1 MAKFKKISTGSKII
15 SAFLLVIIVFTI
27 VGFIG
32 VGSISSIKEK
42 DDALFNNNTLGIS
55 YCADAALAYEH
66 MRFNFLRLG
75 ASEDRDDKSEC
86 ISNIESNIEIVDS
99 LLSDYENTITTDDNR
114 TLYNGL
120 AEDWEQY
127 KSAVNTSIGY
137 AKDNLGVD
145 LSEYTTNFI
154 LSGKRELSDSIYSQF
169 ESIFTL
175 NKTMAQQANNQN
187 GQDGE
192 RASSS
197 MTTLLIIGTLIALAL
212 GVLISRSIG
221 KMAKRASVQL
231 DKMAKGEKVDNLN
244 VNKFSGEFISIA
256 KNVNAMSES
265 LRFMVEDADAL
276 VKAGLSGML
285 STRADISKHKGT
297 FRDIIDGFN
306 KSLDAFIAPID
317 ETVAVIINEFQKG
330 NLKAS
335 ITGEYYGD
343 HASIKNALNDTVAS
357 IHGYISEISDV
368 LSKVAQGD
376 LTAEITSEYRGD
388 FVILKN
394 SINSIIASFNS
405 LVSDILIAAK
415 QVAANSQQVS
425 GTSQIISH
433 GATEQASSIEQ
444 LTVSTSQIASQTRQ
458 NAEDAVKTS
467 DLSIVVKNSAQEGDS
482 KMAVMQEAMNDIR
495 SSSENISKI
504 IRVIDDI
511 AFQTN
516 ILALNAAVEAARA
529 GVHGKGF
536 AVVAEEVRNLA
547 ARSAS
552 AAEQTTA
559 LIENSVNKVKAGNEI
574 ADETANALREIVEGA
589 ENAVTLVGGIATAS
603 NQQATAI
610 MQINR
615 GIEQLSEIVQSNS
628 SSAQET
634 AAAAQEL
641 SSQAQMLQQM
651 VMRFKLKDV
660 AAKGRAA
667 DNECETIIK
676 TYDENTIDETD
687 AEGIQEYIPED
698 IPESI
703 PEDIPESIPGDIP
716 ESTPGD
722 ISESIPAD
730 ILKDTAETYQNDIP
744 AAESSEQYEDAPDFF
759 IDDDDFGKY

>member
-1 MAKFKKISTGSKII
+1 MSRLRVLNTGRKII
-15 SAFLLVIIVFTI
+15 LAFLLVIIIFTI

-32 VGSISSIKEK
+32 VGSIGSIKQK

-55 YCADAALAYEH
+55 YCADAALTYEH
-66 MRFNFLRLG
+66 MRFNLLKLG
-75 ASEDRDDKSEC
+75 AITDRDEKSEC
-86 ISNIESNIEIVDS
+86 ISTIEENMETVDFW
-99 LLSDYENTITTDDNR
+99 LSEYEKTITTYDNR
-114 TLYNGL
+114 KIY
-120 AEDWEQY
+120 EDLKKEWEDY

-137 AKDNLGVD
+137 AKSNLGRD
-145 LSEYTTNFI
+145 LSEYTSNFI
-154 LSGKRELSDSIYSQF
+154 LVGKREISDSINARF
-169 ESIFTL
+169 ESMFAL
-175 NKTMAQQANNQN
+175 NKTMAQQVNQQN
-187 GQDGE
+187 IADGDS
-192 RASSS
+192 ASSS
-197 MTTLLIIGTLIALAL
+197 MTTLLIIGVIIALSL
-212 GVLISRSIG
+212 GLLISRSIG
-221 KMAKRASVQL
+221 VMAKRTSVQL
-231 DKMAKGEKVDNLN
+231 DKMAKGEKVDDLN
-244 VNKFSGEFISIA
+244 VEKFSGEFINIA
-256 KNVNAMSES
+256 NNVNAMSES
-265 LRFMVEDADAL
+265 LKRMVADAEAL

-335 ITGEYYGD
+335 ITGEYFGD
-343 HASIKNALNDTVAS
+343 HASIKNALNDTISS
-357 IHGYISEISDV
+357 INGYISEISNV
-368 LSKVAQGD
+368 LARVAQGD

-394 SINSIIASFNS
+394 SINSIIRSFNS
-405 LVSDILIAAK
+405 LLSDIMIAAK
-415 QVAANSQQVS
+415 QVAASAQQVS

-444 LTVSTSQIASQTRQ
+444 LTASTSQIASQTRQ

-467 DLSIVVKNSAQEGDS
+467 DLSVEVKNSAQDGDS

-504 IRVIDDI
+504 IKVIDDI

-547 ARSAS
+547 ARSAA
-552 AAEQTTA
+552 AAEQTTT
-559 LIENSVNKVKAGNEI
+559 LIENSVNKVKAGNAI
-574 ADETANALREIVEGA
+574 ADETANALRKIVEGS
-589 ENAVTLVGGIATAS
+589 ETAVTLVGGIATAS

-628 SSAQET
+628 ASAQET
-634 AAAAQEL
+634 AAAAEEL
-641 SSQAQMLQQM
+641 SSQAQMLEQM
-651 VMRFKLKDV
+651 VMRFNLKD
-660 AAKGRAA
+660 AAVKISENYNLDIDDSQTAESNITEDTA
-667 DNECETIIK
+667 D
-676 TYDENTIDETD
+676 DFAENFS
-687 AEGIQEYIPED
+687 ED
-698 IPESI
+698 IPEVI
-703 PEDIPESIPGDIP
+703 TEDIPGGVPEETEIIAASPDDAEKDADTTESYDYDSEDIFA
-716 ESTPGD
+716 SD
-722 ISESIPAD
+722 NFD
-730 ILKDTAETYQNDIP
+730 
-744 AAESSEQYEDAPDFF
+744 QYEDTSNLF